1 MASKIPIFGGISAAV
16 AGILI
21 VLFLAPTGIVQ
32 EEYSLN
38 VDPTKEKQSLFIM
51 ARVSLENTGTK
62 PLTNVEIN
70 FGDGDKLYLGTLKP
84 GQSEI
89 ISPPNGNSLQYV
101 IVTSNEGVY
110 VSKVYREPI
119 AMPGMMGS

>member
-1 MASKIPIFGGISAAV
+1 MVSKIPIFGGIAAAV
-16 AGILI
+16 AGIIIL
-21 VLFLAPTGIVQ
+21 LFLAPPGIVQ

>member
-1 MASKIPIFGGISAAV
+1 MANKIPIIGGIIAAV
-16 AGILI
+16 
-21 VLFLAPTGIVQ
+21 TGIVFVILLTPNGLTQ
-32 EEYSLN
+32 EEYSLS

-62 PLTNVEIN
+62 PLTNVELN
-70 FGDGDKLYLGTLKP
+70 FGDGDKIYLGTLKP
-84 GQSEI
+84 GQYEI
-89 ISPPNGNSLQYV
+89 ISPPQGNSLQFV